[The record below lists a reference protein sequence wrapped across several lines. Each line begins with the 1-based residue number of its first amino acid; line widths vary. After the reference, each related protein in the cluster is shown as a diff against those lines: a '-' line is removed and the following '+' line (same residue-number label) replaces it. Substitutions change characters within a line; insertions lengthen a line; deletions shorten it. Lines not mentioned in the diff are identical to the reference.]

1 MKSRRIL
8 AAVLAPVCA
17 LSATAVVA
25 SAEATP
31 VTVFE
36 GNVEFDSDW
45 NPTVGGHIKVS
56 TDDVAELKAGDK
68 ILITAEPLSTGAEKK
83 ITVQSGSWSDVDDIG
98 WPVITEAC
106 TTTFELTADQADAFN
121 KKVGDEGATMFV
133 AKGCNVKI
141 TKVEYVAAEEET
153 PANSETTSDTTSDTP
168 ANSETTSDTTSDT
181 PATSETTS
189 DTTSDTPAT
198 SETTSDTTSDTPA
211 TSETTSDTT
220 SDTSA
225 ETETPGT
232 TDPGATDESTDTLT
246 VEIKVPGKL
255 EGDEL
260 NKAIFGDTGYTWADV
275 ENAKFTANAS
285 TDVFSV
291 QFSTFD
297 GGWYTKGID
306 TLPTRAD
313 EDKWNTEWELTAEDI
328 AAFDTTKNGGGYVK
342 LVNQDEETEF
352 TVTAEITIKK
362 KAAEEDPNNPS
373 TGIALAIAPVVLAG
387 AAAVVVAVN
396 KKRK

>member
-25 SAEATP
+25 SAEATTTLLVEGEFVLGNWACNDIQ
-31 VTVFE
+31 VTK
-36 GNVEFDSDW
+36 DK
-45 NPTVGGHIKVS
+45 VG
-56 TDDVAELKAGDK
+56 TLKAGDK
-68 ILITAEPLSTGAEKK
+68 IVVSVKDVEKDEK
-83 ITVQSGSWSDVDDIG
+83 GEKVAKVAFQAGDWNTVGGNGSDF
-98 WPVITEAC
+98 EAHP
-106 TTTFELTADQADAFN
+106 E
-121 KKVGDEGATMFV
+121 VGATSVEFV
-133 AKGCNVKI
+133 LTDDAIAALDEKNGDFYFIIKGENATV
-141 TKVEYVAAEEET
+141 TKVELVSAEEET
-153 PANSETTSDTTSDTP
+153 PADSEP
-168 ANSETTSDTTSDT
+168 TSDTTSDT

-189 DTTSDTPAT
+189 DTS
-198 SETTSDTTSDTPA
+198 S
-211 TSETTSDTT
+211 
-220 SDTSA
+220 

-313 EDKWNTEWELTAEDI
+313 EAKWNTEWELTAEDI

-342 LVNQDEETEF
+342 LVNQDEKTEF

-362 KAAEEDPNNPS
+362 KAADDPTNPG

>member
-31 VTVFE
+31 VTLFE
-36 GNVEFDSDW
+36 GDVEYDSSW
-45 NPTVGGHIKVS
+45 ALTVGDHIKVS
-56 TDDVAELKAGDK
+56 TDDVAEAKAGDK
-68 ILITAEPLSTGAEKK
+68 ILVTAEPLSTDAETK

-98 WPVITEAC
+98 YPIITEAC
-106 TTTFELTADQADAFN
+106 TTTFELTAEQAKAFN
-121 KKVGDEGATMFV
+121 EGIGDEGATMFV
-133 AKGCNVKI
+133 VKGGNVKI
-141 TKVEYVAAEEET
+141 TKVEYVAAEEE
-153 PANSETTSDTTSDTP
+153 
-168 ANSETTSDTTSDT
+168 T

-211 TSETTSDTT
+211 NSEATSDTT
-220 SDTSA
+220 SDNSA

-255 EGDEL
+255 EGDDL
-260 NKAIFGDTGYTWADV
+260 NKAIFGDTDYTWADV
-275 ENAKFTANAS
+275 TNAKFTS
-285 TDVFSV
+285 DTTFSL
-291 QFSTFD
+291 QFSTLEEKAGKNWFTM
-297 GGWYTKGID
+297 G
-306 TLPTRAD
+306 AD
-313 EDKWNTEWELTAEDI
+313 EVPAARGDEAMWNTSWELTENEFAI
-328 AAFDTTKNGGGYVK
+328 IDTTKPGGAYVK
-342 LVNQDEETEF
+342 LYKDDNGTEF
-352 TVTAEITIKK
+352 TVNAEITIKK
-362 KAAEEDPNNPS
+362 KAAEEDPDNAG

>member
-25 SAEATP
+25 SAKETTLWEGTAT
-31 VTVFE
+31 F
-36 GNVEFDSDW
+36 NSDW
-45 NPTVGGHIKVS
+45 SLTAGDYIKLS
-56 TDDVAELKAGDK
+56 PEDIAELKAGDK
-68 ILITAEPLSTGAEKK
+68 IVVTAKADDAGAQVTLQNGNWEKMDGIPLADLTGDSVSFDIT
-83 ITVQSGSWSDVDDIG
+83 DDI
-98 WPVITEAC
+98 IA
-106 TTTFELTADQADAFN
+106 QI
-121 KKVGDEGATMFV
+121 KKGYGDDGATALV
-133 AKGCNVKI
+133 VKGGNVTI
-141 TKVEYVAAEEET
+141 TKVELVATEEE
-153 PANSETTSDTTSDTP
+153 
-168 ANSETTSDTTSDT
+168 T

-198 SETTSDTTSDTPA
+198 SEPTSDTTSDTPA

-232 TDPGATDESTDTLT
+232 TDPGATDESTDTFT

-255 EGDEL
+255 EGDKL
-260 NKAIFGDTGYTWADV
+260 NEAIFGDTGYTWADV
-275 ENAKFTANAS
+275 ENAKFTGNSSA
-285 TDVFSV
+285 DLFSV

>member
-25 SAEATP
+25 SAEAT
-31 VTVFE
+31 TLWE
-36 GNVEFDSDW
+36 GTATFDSGW
-45 NPTVGGHIKVS
+45 KLTGGDYIKLS
-56 TDDVAELKAGDK
+56 PEDIAELKAGDK
-68 ILITAEPLSTGAEKK
+68 IVVTAKADAVGAQVEVQTGKWATIDKNSTIAVLTGDSVSFDIT
-83 ITVQSGSWSDVDDIG
+83 DDI
-98 WPVITEAC
+98 IA
-106 TTTFELTADQADAFN
+106 
-121 KKVGDEGATMFV
+121 KIKDEYSDDGATALV
-133 AKGCNVKI
+133 VKGGNVTI
-141 TKVEYVAAEEET
+141 TKVELVSAEEET
-153 PANSETTSDTTSDTP
+153 PATSETTSDTTSDTP
-168 ANSETTSDTTSDT
+168 ATSETTSDTTSDT

-232 TDPGATDESTDTLT
+232 TDPGATDESTDTFT

-255 EGDEL
+255 EGDKL
-260 NKAIFGDTGYTWADV
+260 NEAIFGDTDYTWADV
-275 ENAKFTANAS
+275 ENAKFTGNSSA
-285 TDVFSV
+285 DLFSV

>member
-25 SAEATP
+25 SALEGSYSKTVTIPAKDDGGNGYNGVEGEDLWRDLFGILGEDATTDNVAS
-31 VTVFE
+31 VTVSVDTQDGAYIGFGYNSIE
-36 GNVEFDSDW
+36 KGSW
-45 NPTVGGHIKVS
+45 T
-56 TDDVAELKAGDK
+56 ELKPEEGEK
-68 ILITAEPLSTGAEKK
+68 SITFDLS
-83 ITVQSGSWSDVDDIG
+83 D
-98 WPVITEAC
+98 
-106 TTTFELTADQADAFN
+106 FADQYIKLGVDTFN
-121 KKVGDEGATMFV
+121 KDVTATF
-133 AKGCNVKI
+133 NVTLKSD
-141 TKVEYVAAEEET
+141 EET
-153 PANSETTSDTTSDTP
+153 PSNSETTSDTS
-168 ANSETTSDTTSDT
+168 SDT

-211 TSETTSDTT
+211 TSETTSDT
-220 SDTSA
+220 SS

-260 NKAIFGDTGYTWADV
+260 NKAIFGDTDYTWADV
-275 ENAKFTANAS
+275 ENAKFMGNSSA
-285 TDVFSV
+285 DLFSV

-313 EDKWNTEWELTAEDI
+313 EAKWNTEWELTAEDL

-362 KAAEEDPNNPS
+362 KAADDPTNPS

>member
-17 LSATAVVA
+17 LSATAVAA
-25 SAEATP
+25 SAEATTTLLVEGEFVLGNWACNDIQ
-31 VTVFE
+31 VTK
-36 GNVEFDSDW
+36 DK
-45 NPTVGGHIKVS
+45 VG
-56 TDDVAELKAGDK
+56 TLKAGDK
-68 ILITAEPLSTGAEKK
+68 IVVSVK
-83 ITVQSGSWSDVDDIG
+83 DV
-98 WPVITEAC
+98 E
-106 TTTFELTADQADAFN
+106 
-121 KKVGDEGATMFV
+121 EGAQVAFQAGDWHTVGGDGSDFEALPEVGATSVEFV
-133 AKGCNVKI
+133 LTDDAIAALDEKNGDLYFIIKGKNATV
-141 TKVEYVAAEEET
+141 TKVELVSAEEET
-153 PANSETTSDTTSDTP
+153 PADSEP
-168 ANSETTSDTTSDT
+168 
-181 PATSETTS
+181 
-189 DTTSDTPAT
+189 
-198 SETTSDTTSDTPA
+198 TSDTTSDTPA